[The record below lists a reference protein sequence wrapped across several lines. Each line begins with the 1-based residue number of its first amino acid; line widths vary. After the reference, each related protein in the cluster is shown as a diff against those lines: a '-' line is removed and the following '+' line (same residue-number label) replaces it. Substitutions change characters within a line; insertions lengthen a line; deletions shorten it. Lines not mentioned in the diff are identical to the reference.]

1 MPYWCFPWTSEVTG
15 YHIGF
20 LMMILSIWTFYMFFV
35 RFSLLQIKSLSLEF
49 LDHDVYFNYN
59 FSLIHQILIILR
71 MGHLLHW
78 RMFLPTHRYPIL
90 CKPFVLSL
98 FHINAFNYSTLM
110 TVLSSLFLNFFFSN
124 FETSGLG
131 ISIVLNRLL
140 HVLLFPVFLVCDSPK
155 GAVYYIKLI
164 EVNKCYNFAN
174 NQNYLIFIF
183 FKMH

>member
-110 TVLSSLFLNFFFSN
+110 TVLSSLFLNFFF
-124 FETSGLG
+124 FPILKPQDWGL
-131 ISIVLNRLL
+131 V
-140 HVLLFPVFLVCDSPK
+140 HLFWIDYYMSYCFL
-155 GAVYYIKLI
+155 Y
-164 EVNKCYNFAN
+164 F
-174 NQNYLIFIF
+174 
-183 FKMH
+183 

>member
-90 CKPFVLSL
+90 CKPFVLSFPHKCLQL
-98 FHINAFNYSTLM
+98 FYFDDC
-110 TVLSSLFLNFFFSN
+110 TVVIVFKFFFFN
-124 FETSGLG
+124 FETSGFG
-131 ISIVLNRLL
+131 ISTLVLNRLL

>member
-1 MPYWCFPWTSEVTG
+1 MLSLDFWGYRLPYW
-15 YHIGF
+15 F

-90 CKPFVLSL
+90 CKPFVLSFPHKCLQL
-98 FHINAFNYSTLM
+98 FYFDDC
-110 TVLSSLFLNFFFSN
+110 TVVIVFNFFFSILKPQDW
-124 FETSGLG
+124 GLVHLFWIDYYMSYCSC
-131 ISIVLNRLL
+131 ISSVWFSRWSSLLYKINR
-140 HVLLFPVFLVCDSPK
+140 VK
-155 GAVYYIKLI
+155 
-164 EVNKCYNFAN
+164 
-174 NQNYLIFIF
+174 
-183 FKMH
+183 